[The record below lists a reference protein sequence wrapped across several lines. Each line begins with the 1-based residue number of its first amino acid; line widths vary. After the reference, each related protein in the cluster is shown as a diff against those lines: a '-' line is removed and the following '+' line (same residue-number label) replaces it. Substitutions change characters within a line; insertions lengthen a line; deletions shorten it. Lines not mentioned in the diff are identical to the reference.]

1 MAAVQHGSVAGQQQH
16 GSSHGSSAAVQHGS
30 SAAWQQCYCRM
41 HGLQYIPEILSVSFS
56 SQQLQVLVAETDGF
70 PRFPTCQFRDSKT
83 RQLGRKKIEFWLYT
97 M

>member
-1 MAAVQHGSVAGQQQH
+1 MAAVQHGSVAGQQ
-16 GSSHGSSAAVQHGS
+16 QHGS